1 MKKRLALILALI
13 MALSIVLMSAA
24 CGKTNNTSST
34 SDTNSLKGQK
44 ITVILPQNEADTVG
58 FRKAKT
64 AEFEKETGIQVELIE
79 KSWEGVSDDVTG
91 DLASGGGTYDVIE
104 FDNSWIA
111 KFIKNQWVAP
121 LDQYMTADMKSGMVP
136 GLLDLFSSGGKH
148 YGIVW
153 NNDTRFYMYNSKML
167 QDAGLS
173 APPKTWD
180 EVAALAKKTGKY
192 AYMDTYK
199 QEQMGTNELMFCVY
213 SFGGNFVDD
222 QGNPI
227 VSTDPGVKAA
237 YTWLAQAYKDGVFG
251 KSTLTMDY
259 EEVAQS
265 FNNGDFPLMLQA
277 WPGVY
282 ADSNDKTQSKIVGD
296 VNVADYSVSKT
307 GNEQVVLTLPEA
319 MAITTTSKHKEAAW
333 KYIEYMSS
341 KEMDKERSEQIGS
354 LPIWSALYN
363 DPDLLKKYPYW
374 EQFGKQA
381 QNSKGYPKI
390 LWVDSFSDIV
400 AKESQKILAGS
411 VSVDQGLTE
420 MQKLMED
427 AKKASDQQ
435 Q

>member
-1 MKKRLALILALI
+1 MKKTLALI
-13 MALSIVLMSAA
+13 MALVLVLSVALMSAG
-24 CGKTNNTSST
+24 CGKTDTSAK
-34 SDTNSLKGQK
+34 SDSGSLKGQK

-121 LDQYMTADMKSGMVP
+121 LNSYMTDDMKNGIVP
-136 GLLDLFSSGGKH
+136 GLLNLFSSNGKY

-153 NNDTRFYMYNSKML
+153 NNDTRFYMYNKKML
-167 QDAGLS
+167 ADAGLS

-180 EVAALAKKTGKY
+180 EIAALSKKTGKN

-199 QEQMGTNELMFCVY
+199 QEQMGTNELMYAVY

-227 VSTDPGVKAA
+227 VNKDPGVKEA

-251 KSTLTMDY
+251 KSALTMDY
-259 EEVAQS
+259 EEVSQS
-265 FNNGDFPLMLQA
+265 FDNGDFPLMLQA

-282 ADSNDKTQSKIVGD
+282 ADSNNKDLSKIVGD
-296 VNVADYSVSKT
+296 VDVADYSVSKT
-307 GNEQVVLTLPEA
+307 GAEQVVLTLPEA

-341 KEMDKERSEQIGS
+341 EKMDKERSEAIGS

-363 DPDLLKKYPYW
+363 DPELLKKYPYW

-381 QNSKGYPKI
+381 QNAKGYPTV
-390 LWVDSFSDIV
+390 LWVDDFSDIV
-400 AKESQKILAGS
+400 AKVSQKILAGNE
-411 VSVDQGLTE
+411 SVDAGLNE

-427 AKKASDQQ
+427 AKTASEQQ
-435 Q
+435 